1 MPQQNVVNLG
11 DILRIRGLKP
21 WLIQEMF
28 QESRQLNPQKPN
40 DVQIIMC
47 LLVIWQMF
55 QKKEEDIMA
64 FSPCRFISARIAI
77 REHGCCVQSTYEPI
91 KRISKR

>member
-1 MPQQNVVNLG
+1 M
-11 DILRIRGLKP
+11 
-21 WLIQEMF
+21 
-28 QESRQLNPQKPN
+28 
-40 DVQIIMC
+40 
-47 LLVIWQMF
+47 IWQMI

-77 REHGCCVQSTYEPI
+77 REHGYCVQSTYEPI